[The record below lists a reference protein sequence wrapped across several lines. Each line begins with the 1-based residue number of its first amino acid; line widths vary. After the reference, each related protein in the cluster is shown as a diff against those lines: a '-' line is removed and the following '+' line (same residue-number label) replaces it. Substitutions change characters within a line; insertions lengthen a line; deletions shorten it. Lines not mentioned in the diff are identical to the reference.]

1 MDISNEVTDISPAT
15 NADILNKEIEITP
28 AQTYEDTCAPVLNTS
43 APLVQYVQENLEFAD
58 EIKRPSGLKNPG
70 NHCYIN
76 AVLQVLLRSFRSHIN
91 GITFNNNVQGDLTRS
106 FFQLVS
112 NHSTNSLSAFK
123 KSLSKLN
130 GFFDGTLQRDALECL
145 IKLFDIF
152 HIGTKQNILDMD
164 DNDFMDE
171 DFVNSLIKSL
181 FTSVIMKS
189 YKCSRC
195 HNETF
200 SDTST
205 QFLNIR
211 PLHMTPITALIDNA
225 FHVDVMKRCSTCEIN
240 TEHKELSILNGPP
253 NILIL
258 VVNRFRF
265 DTNASK
271 DHTKIIIEKR
281 MWYRSVY
288 YDLIGTI
295 HHHGYSL
302 SSGHYTSKIYHNDLI
317 YNCDDENITI
327 DDNHEKTS
335 SNVYLIFYKP
345 CGITSNDTHS

>member
-1 MDISNEVTDISPAT
+1 MELQSS
-15 NADILNKEIEITP
+15 
-28 AQTYEDTCAPVLNTS
+28 
-43 APLVQYVQENLEFAD
+43 FA
-58 EIKRPSGLKNPG
+58 
-70 NHCYIN
+70 
-76 AVLQVLLRSFRSHIN
+76 
-91 GITFNNNVQGDLTRS
+91 
-106 FFQLVS
+106 
-112 NHSTNSLSAFK
+112 
-123 KSLSKLN
+123 
-130 GFFDGTLQRDALECL
+130 
-145 IKLFDIF
+145 
-152 HIGTKQNILDMD
+152 
-164 DNDFMDE
+164 
-171 DFVNSLIKSL
+171 
-181 FTSVIMKS
+181 
-189 YKCSRC
+189 
-195 HNETF
+195 
-200 SDTST
+200 
-205 QFLNIR
+205 
-211 PLHMTPITALIDNA
+211 
-225 FHVDVMKRCSTCEIN
+225 
-240 TEHKELSILNGPP
+240 LSILNEPP